1 MHVDIVEVAPLYIGY
16 KNSSCISKLNVKIII
31 GCVIVI
37 LSEECNNIIVVYLLL
52 PWQQLPYF
60 TFFNIFV
67 NFFSVF
73 HGLFS
78 FFICNNY
85 YKKYIKD
92 SYTYKKYFKCARV
105 TTSNFHISQTF
116 SCISKFFLHFILYF
130 IGLNCHYI
138 YMNVIVTDIISY

>member
-1 MHVDIVEVAPLYIGY
+1 MHVDIVEVAPILIGY
-16 KNSSCISKLNVKIII
+16 KDSSSISKLNVKIII
-31 GCVIVI
+31 GCMIVI
-37 LSEECNNIIVVYLLL
+37 LTEECNNIIVMYLLL

-78 FFICNNY
+78 FCICNNY

-92 SYTYKKYFKCARV
+92 SYTLKNTLSA
-105 TTSNFHISQTF
+105 
-116 SCISKFFLHFILYF
+116 L
-130 IGLNCHYI
+130 G
-138 YMNVIVTDIISY
+138 

>member
-1 MHVDIVEVAPLYIGY
+1 M
-16 KNSSCISKLNVKIII
+16 
-31 GCVIVI
+31 I
-37 LSEECNNIIVVYLLL
+37 LTEECNNIIVMYLLL

-92 SYTYKKYFKCARV
+92 SYNLKKYFKCARVNFAMV

-116 SCISKFFLHFILYF
+116 SCISKFFLQFILYF

-138 YMNVIVTDIISY
+138 YIYI

>member
-1 MHVDIVEVAPLYIGY
+1 M
-16 KNSSCISKLNVKIII
+16 
-31 GCVIVI
+31 I
-37 LSEECNNIIVVYLLL
+37 LIEECNNIIVMYLLL

-92 SYTYKKYFKCARV
+92 NYNLKKYFKCARV
-105 TTSNFHISQTF
+105 NVAMVTTSNFTF
-116 SCISKFFLHFILYF
+116 HKHFHVFRSFFCNLFFIL
-130 IGLNCHYI
+130 L
-138 YMNVIVTDIISY
+138 V

>member
-1 MHVDIVEVAPLYIGY
+1 M
-16 KNSSCISKLNVKIII
+16 LNVKIII
-31 GCVIVI
+31 GCMIVI
-37 LSEECNNIIVVYLLL
+37 LAEECNNIIVVYLLL

-92 SYTYKKYFKCARV
+92 SFNLKNTLSA
-105 TTSNFHISQTF
+105 
-116 SCISKFFLHFILYF
+116 L
-130 IGLNCHYI
+130 G
-138 YMNVIVTDIISY
+138 

>member
-1 MHVDIVEVAPLYIGY
+1 M
-16 KNSSCISKLNVKIII
+16 
-31 GCVIVI
+31 I
-37 LSEECNNIIVVYLLL
+37 LTEKCNNIIVVYLLL

-78 FFICNNY
+78 FFFICNNY

-92 SYTYKKYFKCARV
+92 SYNLKKYFKCARINVAMV

-116 SCISKFFLHFILYF
+116 EVFSAIYSLFYWFKLSL
-130 IGLNCHYI
+130 YI
-138 YMNVIVTDIISY
+138 YECDSHRYFKLLRYYG